1 VFQRQTSRELN
12 GSLRGELVKQG
23 MVINDVTDAERARM
37 REKLK
42 PVIDKYTA
50 QVGADVSKQFFDAIA
65 KAPAR

>member
-1 VFQRQTSRELN
+1 
-12 GSLRGELVKQG
+12 
-23 MVINDVTDAERARM
+23 M

-42 PVIDKYTA
+42 PVIDKHTA